1 MIMCRTCC
9 REASVPR
16 MKYELQNESPVP
28 EVDDEKH
35 LEFIV
40 NFPCT
45 RFFCNGE
52 LQRGTHR
59 GRPAVECSTCDHVY
73 YVLADD

>member
-1 MIMCRTCC
+1 M
-9 REASVPR
+9 E
-16 MKYELQNESPVP
+16 YELQNESSVP

-59 GRPAVECSTCDHVY
+59 GKPAVECSICDHVY
-73 YVLADD
+73 YVLGDE